1 MGREGA
7 RVVMGRMNE
16 RGARRWRG
24 VSTAGVVGSLLGS
37 LCASCGTNNAYYQQ
51 YITVESD
58 AGTPAV
64 TPAPGS
70 ESGGSS
76 GGGPGSTPGQRPP
89 LASNEGVTPLGGLPA
104 ADAGAPLAS
113 GAPDPDVAASELALN
128 VYGVVGNHYYLEAS
142 AEQVELMNGPW
153 LGNGANY
160 GDIYAPGGGSSATYV
175 DHLFVTSAG
184 DNQHT
189 ADFGKVQVRLVGQ
202 STGRPWTSTSL
213 PNFKLD
219 ADEFIAGNTIGGV
232 KHMRLNNAVVG
243 SIYRERLAFDM
254 YRALGYPAPRVTYAW
269 VSGSVWGPD
278 IDVPYLAVE
287 SYKPQFCKLRE
298 ADLGGGCLNMWE
310 FYGDFGYG
318 VLGLPDS
325 CQFSECDSTRA
336 LELEEA
342 VVSAPQGAGFK
353 AALSD
358 WLDWDAFHRFQC
370 LSWII
375 ETPDDYIHALNNVVL
390 VERADGKFQFLPYS
404 VDFSFDHEWGPSA
417 DLAGG
422 SMLASGCQNDPTCW
436 ADTIA
441 ACELLVDAY
450 ASADPAAM
458 LDTIHAEL
466 TDAGMLRD
474 GDEARY
480 TTLRRGLEKRLTEL
494 PTELELNRDGPYFNY
509 CPFPYEVCGD
519 SCAYIGECPVCE
531 EPPERDEGEPGASGA
546 SDAGADD
553 GEEPGAEEPY
563 PEEPGGACQPP
574 IDEYPL
580 GVPIFF

>member
-1 MGREGA
+1 MSA
-7 RVVMGRMNE
+7 AVL
-16 RGARRWRG
+16 
-24 VSTAGVVGSLLGS
+24 GSLLSGLS
-37 LCASCGTNNAYYQQ
+37 GACGTNNAYYQQ
-51 YITVESD
+51 YITVEAD
-58 AGTPAV
+58 GGTPAV
-64 TPAPGS
+64 TPAAGSEGPASQSPGS
-70 ESGGSS
+70 SS
-76 GGGPGSTPGQRPP
+76 EAAGDTPGQRPP
-89 LASNEGVTPLGGLPA
+89 TAGSEGVTPLGGSSE
-104 ADAGAPLAS
+104 ADAGPPPLAS
-113 GAPDPDVAASELALN
+113 GAPEPDVSASELALD

-142 AEQVELMNGPW
+142 DEQVELMNGPW
-153 LGNGANY
+153 LGNGVNY
-160 GDIYAPGGGSSATYV
+160 GDLYTPGGGSSATYV

-184 DNQHT
+184 EAQHT

-202 STGRPWTSTSL
+202 STGRPWTESSL

-219 ADEFIAGNTIGGV
+219 ADEFVEGNSIGGV

-287 SYKPQFCKLRE
+287 SYKPQFCKQRGAE
-298 ADLGGGCLNMWE
+298 LGGGCVNMWE

-318 VLGLPDS
+318 VLGQADS
-325 CQFSECDSTRA
+325 CQFSECDATRA

-342 VVSAPQGAGFK
+342 VVTAPQGEGFK

-358 WLDWDAFHRFQC
+358 WIDWDAFHRFQC

-417 DLAGG
+417 DLAG
-422 SMLASGCQNDPTCW
+422 SSLLAWGCQSDPACW

-450 ASADPAAM
+450 AAADPAGM
-458 LDTIHAEL
+458 LDAIHAEL
-466 TDAGMLRD
+466 TQADMLRD

-480 TTLRRGLEKRLTEL
+480 TALRKGLERRLTEL
-494 PTELELNRDGPYFNY
+494 PTELELNRDGAYFNY
-509 CPFPYEVCGD
+509 CPYPYEMCGD
-519 SCAYIGECPVCE
+519 SCVYMGECPICE
-531 EPPERDEGEPGASGA
+531 DPPEPDEGDPVAEGSA
-546 SDAGADD
+546 DAGT
-553 GEEPGAEEPY
+553 GEGEAPVSGEPY
-563 PEEPGGACQPP
+563 PDEPGEACLPP
-574 IDEYPL
+574 LDGYPV
-580 GVPIFF
+580 GGPIIF